1 MHFVARLSRV
11 REDGLAPYLEARQ
24 LQFRQRFDLALPL
37 IERAR
42 ERGLPSPLLE
52 TEARRMEA
60 MIRFGADDLDGS
72 AAVWR
77 AILADPASDTG
88 ERAEAEDWLQRAVWA
103 RAR

>member
-1 MHFVARLSRV
+1 
-11 REDGLAPYLEARQ
+11 
-24 LQFRQRFDLALPL
+24 
-37 IERAR
+37 
-42 ERGLPSPLLE
+42 
-52 TEARRMEA
+52 MEA

-88 ERAEAEDWLQRAVWA
+88 ERAEAEDWLQRVVWA